1 VKVKGQR
8 RNDIELKVLNVRENC
23 TDISMTRGNL
33 RKYGTTKYRGNIYF
47 LNYNNIYKV
56 L

>member
-23 TDISMTRGNL
+23 TDISMTREIKENVRL
-33 RKYGTTKYRGNIYF
+33 QNTVEIYIF
-47 LNYNNIYKV
+47 
-56 L
+56 